1 MVLLGSKYAWLWLFL
16 SFSSFL
22 TNLACVGWI
31 TDYYHCVKSV
41 QIWSFFWSECGKM
54 WNRNN
59 SVFEHFSSSVR
70 VKKRIIKLWHADLL
84 FLILSQSLSCKS
96 NSGILPNKFC
106 VAFYIE
112 FFHRKS
118 TILLISLKL
127 RQHGLMILF
136 VFLFS
141 LHFFRYIVSLTVLI
155 LA

>member
-1 MVLLGSKYAWLWLFL
+1 MVVSICFFIFDQFCLCWMDYWLLPLREKRP
-16 SFSSFL
+16 
-22 TNLACVGWI
+22 
-31 TDYYHCVKSV
+31 DME
-41 QIWSFFWSECGKM
+41 FFWSECGKM

-59 SVFEHFSSSVR
+59 SVFELFSSSVC